1 MTNFLQRQE
10 YQPFMRI
17 SSQNQERKNAMA
29 EFKLELLG
37 THDFSTDRRNGCPAI
52 SVIIPLYNDEKY
64 IGACLESILEQT
76 FYDFEVVVVDDCST
90 DTGVEIVE
98 SYMPKFGGKLT
109 LLHTDKNTGGAALPR
124 NKGLNFSRGEYVFF
138 VDSDDS
144 LSKSALEE
152 LHALA
157 EAFDT
162 DVVYCE
168 RNFETD
174 EAGENIRLVTH
185 QKGRLVEKP
194 TFETDI
200 LAKRVNI
207 ILEHDIWGAPWCKL
221 VRRNFLI
228 ENEIVFPNVFPCED
242 YFWTLNLFFCA
253 KKFLR
258 APVAAYVWR
267 QTNKSS
273 IRGKDTVEDKFNL
286 WIQPAIFGL
295 KHLDNV
301 LGKLEFF
308 RENADFRHAI
318 LDFVVKK
325 MFAMS
330 FEAGTVIPQF
340 GIYGAIKQEFGQKL
354 GDHDVLISMLCS
366 ALNLQQ
372 KIIVN
377 NQQKFNQVV
386 ADTEKRIAALEDELK
401 RLA

>member
-1 MTNFLQRQE
+1 
-10 YQPFMRI
+10 
-17 SSQNQERKNAMA
+17 MA

-37 THDFSTDRRNGCPAI
+37 TGDFSDASRNGCPAI
-52 SVIIPLYNDEKY
+52 SVIVPLYNDEKY
-64 IGACLESILEQT
+64 IGACLESILAQT
-76 FYDFEVVVVDDCST
+76 FCDFEVVVVDDCST
-90 DTGVEIVE
+90 DNGVEIVE
-98 SYMPKFGGKLT
+98 SYMPQFGEKLT
-109 LLHTDKNTGGAALPR
+109 LLHTEENSGGGALPR
-124 NKGLNFSRGEYVFF
+124 NKGLNLSRGEYVFF

-144 LSKSALEE
+144 LADSALED
-152 LHALA
+152 LYSLA
-157 EAFDT
+157 KDFDA

-174 EAGENIRLVTH
+174 EAGENVRLVTH
-185 QKGRLVEKP
+185 QSGGIVEKP

-207 ILEHDIWGAPWCKL
+207 VLERDIWGAPWCKL
-221 VRRNFLI
+221 VRRDFLI
-228 ENEIVFPNVFPCED
+228 ENEIIFPNVFPCED

-258 APVAAYVWR
+258 APIAAYFWR
-267 QTNKSS
+267 QTDKSS
-273 IRGKDTVEDKFNL
+273 IRGKGTVEDKFNL
-286 WIQPAIFGL
+286 WLRPAIFGL

-330 FEAGTVIPQF
+330 FGAGTAIPQF
-340 GIYGAIKQEFGQKL
+340 GIYGAIKHEFGQKL

-386 ADTEKRIAALEDELK
+386 ADTEKRIAALENELK